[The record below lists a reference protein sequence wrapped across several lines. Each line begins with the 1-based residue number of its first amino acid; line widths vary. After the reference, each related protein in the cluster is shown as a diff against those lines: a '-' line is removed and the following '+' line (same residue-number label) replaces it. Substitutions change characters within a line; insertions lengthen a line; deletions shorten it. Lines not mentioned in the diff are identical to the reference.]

1 MPGTLFVVA
10 TPIGNLEDMTHR
22 AVRVLAEAGVIAAED
37 TRRTAILLRRYGI
50 STPTTS
56 FHEHNEREKLPRLVD
71 RLHSGESVAIV
82 SDAGTPGLSDPGYRL
97 VRAALDRQIRVE
109 AIPGPSA
116 ILSSLVVSGLPTHRF
131 VFEGFAPP
139 RAEARRAWLQ
149 TLARE
154 ARTSVFFEA
163 PHRVRAT
170 LAAALEIIGDREVAV
185 VRELS
190 KIHEEVVRGPISSVL
205 DRLSA
210 PRGEIT
216 IVLAPWSGEDVPERQ
231 PTDRDIF
238 EAFGQMTESAGL
250 GRRQILAALAGRFRM
265 PVNAVYAAIERAK
278 KSV

>member
-56 FHEHNEREKLPRLVD
+56 FHEHNEREKLPRLID

-250 GRRQILAALAGRFRM
+250 GRRQILAALAGRLRM

>member
-56 FHEHNEREKLPRLVD
+56 FHEHNEREKLPRLIE

-82 SDAGTPGLSDPGYRL
+82 SDAGTPGISDPGYRL
-97 VRAALDRQIRVE
+97 VRAALDHQIRVE
-109 AIPGPSA
+109 AIPVPSA
-116 ILSSLVVSGLPTHRF
+116 ILASLVVSGLPTHRF

-154 ARTSVFFEA
+154 GRTSVFFEA

-190 KIHEEVVRGPISSVL
+190 KIHEEILRGPISSVL

-216 IVLAPWSGEDVPERQ
+216 IVLAPWAGEDVPEQQ

-238 EAFGQMTESAGL
+238 EAFGQMTKSAKL

-265 PVNAVYAAIERAK
+265 PVNAIYAAVERAK

>member
-56 FHEHNEREKLPRLVD
+56 FHEHNEREKLPRLID

-185 VRELS
+185 VRELT
-190 KIHEEVVRGPISSVL
+190 KIHEEILRGPISSVL

-250 GRRQILAALAGRFRM
+250 GRRQILAALAGRLRM

>member
-56 FHEHNEREKLPRLVD
+56 FHEHNEREKLPRLIE

-82 SDAGTPGLSDPGYRL
+82 SDAGTPGISDPGYRL
-97 VRAALDRQIRVE
+97 VRAALDHQIRVE

-116 ILSSLVVSGLPTHRF
+116 ILASLVVSGLPTHRF

-154 ARTSVFFEA
+154 GRTSVFFEA

-190 KIHEEVVRGPISSVL
+190 KIHEEILRGPISSVL

-216 IVLAPWSGEDVPERQ
+216 IVLAPWAGEDVPEQQ

-238 EAFGQMTESAGL
+238 EAFGQMTKSAKL

-265 PVNAVYAAIERAK
+265 PVNAIYAAVERAK

>member
-10 TPIGNLEDMTHR
+10 TPIGNLEDMTLR
-22 AVRVLAEAGVIAAED
+22 AVRVLGEASVIAAED

-56 FHEHNEREKLPRLVD
+56 FHEHNERERLPRLIE
-71 RLHSGESVAIV
+71 RLKSGDSVAIV
-82 SDAGTPGLSDPGYRL
+82 SDAGTPGISDPGYRL
-97 VRAALDRQIRVE
+97 VRAALDHQIQVE

-116 ILSSLVVSGLPTHRF
+116 ILASLVVSGLPTRRF

-149 TLARE
+149 SLARE
-154 ARTSVFFEA
+154 RRTSVFFEA

-170 LAAALEIIGDREVAV
+170 LAAALEILGDREVAV

-190 KIHEEVVRGPISSVL
+190 KIHEEVLRGSISTVL

-210 PRGEIT
+210 PKGEIT
-216 IVLAPWSGEDVPERQ
+216 IVLAPWAGEDAATQQ
-231 PTDRDIF
+231 PTDRQIF
-238 EAFGQMTESAGL
+238 DLFGHMTESTGL
-250 GRRQILAALAGRFRM
+250 GRRQILAVLAEQFRM
-265 PVNAVYAAIERAK
+265 PVNAVYAAVERAK
-278 KSV
+278 KSG

>member
-22 AVRVLAEAGVIAAED
+22 AVRVLTEASVIAAED

-56 FHEHNEREKLPRLVD
+56 FHEHNERERLPRLIE
-71 RLHSGESVAIV
+71 RLESGDSVAIV
-82 SDAGTPGLSDPGYRL
+82 SDAGTPGISDPGYRL
-97 VRAALDRQIRVE
+97 VRAALDHRIDVE

-116 ILSSLVVSGLPTHRF
+116 ILASLVVSGLPTRRF
-131 VFEGFAPP
+131 VFEGFVPP
-139 RAEARRAWLQ
+139 RAEARKAWLHG
-149 TLARE
+149 LARE
-154 ARTSVFFEA
+154 KRTCVFFEA

-170 LAAALEIIGDREVAV
+170 LAAALDVLGDREVAV

-190 KIHEEVVRGPISSVL
+190 KIHEEVLRGPISAVL
-205 DRLSA
+205 DRLPA

-216 IVLAPWSGEDVPERQ
+216 IVLAPWSGEDTVAQQ
-231 PTDRDIF
+231 PTDRHILD
-238 EAFGQMTESAGL
+238 EFGHMTKATGL
-250 GRRQILAALAGRFRM
+250 GRRQILSALAERFGM
-265 PVNAVYAAIERAK
+265 PVNAVYAAVERAK

>member
-10 TPIGNLEDMTHR
+10 TPIGNLEDMTLR
-22 AVRVLAEAGVIAAED
+22 AVRVLAEASVIAAED
-37 TRRTAILLRRYGI
+37 TRRTAVLLRRYGI

-56 FHEHNEREKLPRLVD
+56 FHEHNERERLPRLIG
-71 RLHSGESVAIV
+71 RLESGDSVAIV
-82 SDAGTPGLSDPGYRL
+82 SDAGTPGISDPGYRL
-97 VRAALDRQIRVE
+97 VRAALDRQIHVE

-116 ILSSLVVSGLPTHRF
+116 ILASLVVSGLPTRRF
-131 VFEGFAPP
+131 VFEGFAPA

-149 TLARE
+149 SLARE
-154 ARTSVFFEA
+154 TRTCVFFEA

-170 LAAALEIIGDREVAV
+170 LAAALEILGDREVVV

-190 KIHEEVVRGPISSVL
+190 KIHEEVLRGPISTVL

-216 IVLAPWSGEDVPERQ
+216 VVLAPWAGDDAAEQQ
-231 PTDRDIF
+231 PTDRHIF
-238 EAFGQMTESAGL
+238 DAFGHMTESTGL
-250 GRRQILAALAGRFRM
+250 GRRQILAALAERFRM
-265 PVNAVYAAIERAK
+265 PVNAVYAAVERAK